1 MFGASAVVDAGDVIP
16 AAIEQAGGR
25 VTRFG
30 MPVDPGNLLVL
41 GDLGGTPVIGAP
53 GCARSPTENGFDWIL
68 NRLLAGLDVTS
79 EDIAGLGVGGLLMEI
94 VSRPQPREGRARSA
108 PDRPRVAALVLA
120 AGLSRRMGG
129 ANKLVATIAGKPLV
143 RTAVE
148 AALASRAASV
158 TVVTGHKAGEVEAAL
173 AGLDVGL
180 AHNPDYADGLSTS
193 LRAGLQALPG
203 DIDGVVVMLAD
214 MPGIDAETIDRLIAA
229 LAPEPGAGIV
239 VPTWQGR
246 RGNPV
251 VWAARFI
258 PELMAV
264 AGDTGGRHLIEAHP
278 ESVVAVELGPA
289 VALDIDTP
297 RELAEAGGTQG

>member
-1 MFGASAVVDAGDVIP
+1 
-16 AAIEQAGGR
+16 
-25 VTRFG
+25 
-30 MPVDPGNLLVL
+30 
-41 GDLGGTPVIGAP
+41 
-53 GCARSPTENGFDWIL
+53 
-68 NRLLAGLDVTS
+68 
-79 EDIAGLGVGGLLMEI
+79 
-94 VSRPQPREGRARSA
+94 
-108 PDRPRVAALVLA
+108 
-120 AGLSRRMGG
+120 MGG

-143 RTAVE
+143 RTAAE

-158 TVVTGHKAGEVEAAL
+158 TVVTGHRAAEVEAAL
-173 AGLDVGL
+173 AGLDVGMV
-180 AHNPDYADGLSTS
+180 HNPDYADGLSTS

-229 LAPEPGAGIV
+229 LAPEAGAGIA

-278 ESVVAVELGPA
+278 ESVVEVELGPA